1 MKAAA
6 ANAIMKRSERNSYS
20 GVIVVTG
27 SFLLLLSAS
36 FFALYI
42 PTVSAASGDT
52 IVVVSHDMHTGAAVN
67 GFFVDV
73 RVNGNHIV
81 SGYTPVKFTG
91 LSPHV
96 QYQVVVYWYGSY
108 YFRHFSNG
116 NLNRYALITF
126 SQTGQT
132 NKQNALYEN
141 VPSTQAASLNVIAEF
156 PNGTLIGTSYCNN
169 GYVQHTPGM
178 WLTVAP
184 SGQKPFTG
192 SFTGGSI
199 LPFILFNGQTYT
211 VQMTLG
217 YKNIAFSHWQDNS
230 NTNPSR
236 TVTLNGNQSL
246 TAIYV
251 QTGHAAPMQPSM
263 DPNSS

>member
-1 MKAAA
+1 M
-6 ANAIMKRSERNSYS
+6 NRFSSENKSTS
-20 GVIVVTG
+20 GVVFVTG
-27 SFLLLLSAS
+27 SFLFLMFAS
-36 FFALYI
+36 FFALYT
-42 PTVSAASGDT
+42 PTVSAATGDT
-52 IVVVSHDMHTGAAVN
+52 ITVVSHDMHTGAAVN
-67 GFFVDV
+67 GFLVDV

-81 SGYTPVKFTG
+81 SGYTPVTFRE

-108 YFRHFSNG
+108 YFRHFANG

-126 SQTGQT
+126 SKAGQT

-141 VPSTQAASLNVIAEF
+141 VPSSQAANLNVIAEF

-184 SGQKPFTG
+184 YGKAPFTG

-199 LPFILFNGQTYT
+199 LPFTLFNGQTYT
-211 VQMTLG
+211 IQMTTG
-217 YKNIAFSHWQDNS
+217 YQNIAFSHWQDNG

-236 TVTLNGNQSL
+236 TVTLNGGQSV

-251 QTGHAAPMQPSM
+251 QTGPASPKQPIM
-263 DPNSS
+263 DPNSTC